1 VIYGFH
7 FSIAGRES
15 YLTALNQAEALGV
28 NAVQIFA
35 KSPRAWRKKPLPPAL
50 AERFRAKRAL
60 LGIRYLAIHAIY
72 LVNPGAEGE
81 LFEKS
86 IHALADDLEKG
97 RLLGAEGL
105 VVHPGT
111 GLPERV
117 REGLLRA
124 TQLAPSKTQI
134 LVENAPSPLRRG
146 GTPEDLARLVEG
158 TPFGITL
165 DTAHAWLAGY
175 TPVAFLDGLERLG
188 LLGHLALVHFNDAVH
203 PRGSHRDV
211 HASLGKGSMGKALV
225 EFLKDPRVHHL
236 PFIMETPKVDDTVNL
251 ATFRKWQEAGP

>member
-1 VIYGFH
+1 MTYGFH
-7 FSIAGRES
+7 FPVAGRDS
-15 YLTALNQAEALGV
+15 YLTALNQAEAMGV

-35 KSPRAWRKKPLPPAL
+35 KSPRAWRSKPLAPAL

-86 IHALADDLEKG
+86 VHALADDLEKG

-105 VVHPGT
+105 VVHPGA
-111 GLPERV
+111 GPVERV

-124 TQLAPSKTQI
+124 ARLAPSQTRI
-134 LVENAPSPLRRG
+134 LVENAANPSRRG
-146 GTPEDLARLVEG
+146 GTPEDLAQLVEE
-158 TPFGITL
+158 TPFGLAL

-175 TPVAFLDGLERLG
+175 TPVAFLNGLARLG
-188 LLGHLALVHFNDAVH
+188 LLARLALVHFNDARH

-211 HASLGKGSMGKALV
+211 HASLGKGTMGQALV
-225 EFLKDPRVHHL
+225 EFLKDPRVRHL
-236 PFIMETPKVDDTVNL
+236 PFIMETPKAEDPMNL
-251 ATFRKWQEAGP
+251 ATFRKWALGNP